1 MHNNVYNLRKCF
13 QMERIMSDTP
23 HSDGNPVVRTIL
35 MVVGAIYLV
44 GSVIFMVQTYN
55 RVGDM
60 EKKQSAA
67 LDEIVKKMADTDGQ
81 NKASINVLADK
92 LGMTHKDLSK
102 KAIALQAEE
111 RATQARVK
119 ADEEANTKEFGAV
132 KGEVAGVKG
141 EVSKVSADVTDTKA
155 DLATTKGKLDH
166 AIGDLNKHSE
176 LIATNRDE
184 LEALK
189 HRGDKDYFEFTLN
202 KGKDATRLSIVSL
215 QLKKTDPKKSTFTLY
230 VMADDKKIEKKDR
243 TINEPLQFYTGR
255 DRSLFEVVVNT
266 VDKNQVTGYLVTPK
280 NVATNQMPHQPVQ
293 Q

>member
-1 MHNNVYNLRKCF
+1 
-13 QMERIMSDTP
+13 
-23 HSDGNPVVRTIL
+23 

-67 LDEIVKKMADTDGQ
+67 LDEIVKKMADNDGQ

>member
-1 MHNNVYNLRKCF
+1 
-13 QMERIMSDTP
+13 MSDTP
-23 HSDGNPVVRTIL
+23 HSDGGSPVVRTIL
-35 MVVGAIYLV
+35 MVVGAIYLI
-44 GSVIFMVQTYN
+44 GSVFFTVQAHN
-55 RVGDM
+55 RIGDM
-60 EKKQSAA
+60 EKKQASA

-92 LGMTHKDLSK
+92 VGMTHKDLSK
-102 KAIALQAEE
+102 KASALQAEE
-111 RATQARVK
+111 RATEARVK
-119 ADEEANTKEFGAV
+119 ADEESNTKEFGAV

-141 EVSKVSADVTDTKA
+141 EVTKVSADVSDTKN
-155 DLATTKGKLDH
+155 DLATTKGRLEH

-176 LIATNRDE
+176 LIATTHDE
-184 LEALK
+184 LEVLK

-215 QLKKTDPKKSTFTLY
+215 QLKKTDPKNGTFTLY
-230 VMADDKKIEKKDR
+230 VLADDKKIEKKDKN
-243 TINEPLQFYTGR
+243 INEPLQFYTGR

>member
-1 MHNNVYNLRKCF
+1 
-13 QMERIMSDTP
+13 
-23 HSDGNPVVRTIL
+23 

-44 GSVIFMVQTYN
+44 GSVIFMVQMYN

-60 EKKQSAA
+60 EKKQTAA

-92 LGMTHKDLSK
+92 LGMTHKDLTK
-102 KAIALQAEE
+102 KATALQAEE

-119 ADEEANTKEFGAV
+119 ADEEANSKEFGAV

-141 EVSKVSADVTDTKA
+141 EVTKVSADVSDTKN
-155 DLATTKGKLDH
+155 DLATTKGRLDH

-176 LIATNRDE
+176 LIATNHDE

-266 VDKNQVTGYLVTPK
+266 VDKNTVTGYLVTPK
-280 NVATNQMPHQPVQ
+280 NVASNQMPHQPVQ

>member
-1 MHNNVYNLRKCF
+1 
-13 QMERIMSDTP
+13 MSDTP
-23 HSDGNPVVRTIL
+23 HSDGGSPVVRIVL

-44 GSVIFMVQTYN
+44 GSMFFMVTAHN
-55 RVGDM
+55 RIGDM
-60 EKKQSAA
+60 EKKQTAA

-102 KAIALQAEE
+102 KASALQAEE

-119 ADEEANTKEFGAV
+119 ADEEANSKEFGAV

-141 EVSKVSADVTDTKA
+141 EVTKVSADVSDTKN
-155 DLATTKGKLDH
+155 DLATTKGRLDH

-176 LIATNRDE
+176 LIATNHDE

-215 QLKKTDPKKSTFTLY
+215 QLKKTDPKKSTFTLF

-280 NVATNQMPHQPVQ
+280 NVATNQMPHQAVQ

>member
-1 MHNNVYNLRKCF
+1 
-13 QMERIMSDTP
+13 MSDTP
-23 HSDGNPVVRTIL
+23 HSDGGSPVVRTIL
-35 MVVGAIYLV
+35 MVVGAIYLI
-44 GSVIFMVQTYN
+44 GSVFFMVQAHN
-55 RVGDM
+55 RIGDM
-60 EKKQSAA
+60 EKKQASA

-92 LGMTHKDLSK
+92 VGMTHKDLSK
-102 KAIALQAEE
+102 KASALQAEE
-111 RATQARVK
+111 RATEARVK
-119 ADEEANTKEFGAV
+119 ADEESNTKEFGAV

-141 EVSKVSADVTDTKA
+141 EVTKVSADVSDTKN
-155 DLATTKGKLDH
+155 DLATTKGRLEH

-176 LIATNRDE
+176 LIATTHDE
-184 LEALK
+184 LEVLK

-215 QLKKTDPKKSTFTLY
+215 QLKKTDPKNGTFTLY
-230 VMADDKKIEKKDR
+230 VLADDKKIEKKDKN
-243 TINEPLQFYTGR
+243 INEPLQFYTGR